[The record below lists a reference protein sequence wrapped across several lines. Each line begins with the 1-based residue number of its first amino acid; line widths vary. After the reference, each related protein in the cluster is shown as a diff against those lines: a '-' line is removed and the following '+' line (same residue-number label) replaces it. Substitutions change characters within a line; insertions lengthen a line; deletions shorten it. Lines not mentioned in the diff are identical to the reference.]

1 MKTLQPPRWR
11 PWVAGVTTA
20 VIAGGLSAWMTLD
33 LEPTLVGWGSAASAV
48 ALSVVVAVAIA
59 RADALRAVR
68 VHAARAEDSA
78 RRHAAEADAV
88 VEQRRAE
95 FEEDIAALAEKTLPA
110 VLRHIRAGASVRE
123 ALADSPQ
130 PPAGKLRQAAELV
143 AEGAAGARRAQFALS
158 DLSTSTASK
167 LRGILLT
174 QAAALRDLQERHDT
188 DEGLLGDLFL
198 LDNLNAQAG
207 LVADRIPVLID
218 RYSGRPWSKPIEM
231 DRILRG
237 AKSRIG
243 EYQRIMLHS
252 ASESAVVGYAA
263 EAVMQALA
271 EVFDNATRF
280 SAPTENVHVYVETL
294 QSGTTI
300 AVDDSGLGFGPHQR
314 TEATAALSETPLDFT
329 TISEERRLGLL
340 VVGCLARQYGLTVSL
355 RPSSRGGTAV
365 VMLIPQQLITEPH
378 QARNTEPVPTG
389 AAPTQSP
396 SHGPQVSTQTSPA
409 VLPRRERGS
418 TLKQA
423 SSAPPSSG
431 SSPSG
436 GLTRLGDFAKEFSGG
451 GTTASSQS
459 EPNQTAMTPPWEDK
473 PVK

>member
-1 MKTLQPPRWR
+1 MKMLQPSWWR
-11 PWVAGVTTA
+11 PLIAGLMTA
-20 VIAGGLSAWMTLD
+20 VLAGALSVWMTLD
-33 LEPTLVGWGSAASAV
+33 SEPMLVGWGSAVGAL
-48 ALSVVVAVAIA
+48 ALSVVVAVAVA
-59 RADALRAVR
+59 RAGIVRALRLR
-68 VHAARAEDSA
+68 V
-78 RRHAAEADAV
+78 AEAEASGRRRAADADRA
-88 VEQRRAE
+88 VEQRTAE
-95 FEEDIAALAEKTLPA
+95 LERDIAALADNTLPA
-110 VLRHIRAGASVRE
+110 VLQHIRAGTSVQE

-130 PPAGKLRQAAELV
+130 PAAGQLRQVAQLLAE
-143 AEGAAGARRAQFALS
+143 AAAGARRAQFALS

-174 QAAALRDLQERHDT
+174 QAAALRDLQERHHT
-188 DEGLLGDLFL
+188 DEGLLGELFH

-231 DRILRG
+231 GRILRG

-243 EYQRIMLHS
+243 EYQRIELHS

-280 SAPTENVHVYVETL
+280 SPPTENVHVYVETL
-294 QSGTTI
+294 QSGITV

-314 TEATAALSETPLDFT
+314 AEAEAALSETPLDFT

-365 VMLIPQQLITEPH
+365 VILIPQQLITEPDH
-378 QARNTEPVPTG
+378 PGGTDPG
-389 AAPTQSP
+389 HSGAPTTQSV
-396 SHGPQVSTQTSPA
+396 SQAPQTNPGG
-409 VLPRRERGS
+409 LPRRERGS
-418 TLKQA
+418 TLKP
-423 SSAPPSSG
+423 SPSVPSSPG
-431 SSPSG
+431 SPVG
-436 GLTRLGDFAKEFSGG
+436 GLARLGDFAKEFSGG
-451 GTTASSQS
+451 RSTASNRTGISQ
-459 EPNQTAMTPPWEDK
+459 TGTVPPWEGK
-473 PVK
+473 NS